1 MFGLNEPIRA
11 VADHYAGL
19 GYAALVPNLF
29 WRSQIP
35 EALSYDDDQHPIA
48 WDRLKALDLD
58 VVCADMRVAAGWLRA
73 QPFSAGKVAAI
84 GFCGGGR
91 FAFLAAVR
99 CGVDAAASLY
109 GLGISQH
116 LGEIG
121 NAKGPLQLHYG
132 LQDQHIPRQEIDAV
146 ADGVRGRPSV
156 ELFLYPQAG
165 HSFANP
171 VRPTYDA
178 AATQARGDAHRAD
191 AGTDERLM
199 SAFGLGHYRI
209 CSSTNHFFS
218 LSEQFCIR
226 PGPTGVPFD
235 GGGRVQSPQP
245 FRLSANFRSR
255 RSRSFLTVTD
265 CCTLPPTTYIFCALR
280 SMCTTTSQ

>member
-1 MFGLNEPIRA
+1 MLTLAKENGRPFDAYLSRPPTGRAPGVLVLHDMFGLNEPIRA

-48 WDRLKALDLD
+48 WDRLKALDLG
-58 VVCADMRVAAGWLRA
+58 VICADMRVAIGWLRA

-99 CGVDAAASLY
+99 CGVDGAASLY
-109 GLGISQH
+109 GLGISEH
-116 LGEIG
+116 VSEIG
-121 NAKGPLQLHYG
+121 NARGPVQLHYG
-132 LQDQHIPRQEIDAV
+132 LQDRHIPRLEIDAV
-146 ADGVRGRPSV
+146 AAGVRGRPSV

-178 AATQARGDAHRAD
+178 AAT
-191 AGTDERLM
+191 RLAATRIEQMLEGM
-199 SAFGLGHYRI
+199 SG
-209 CSSTNHFFS
+209 
-218 LSEQFCIR
+218 
-226 PGPTGVPFD
+226 
-235 GGGRVQSPQP
+235 
-245 FRLSANFRSR
+245 
-255 RSRSFLTVTD
+255 
-265 CCTLPPTTYIFCALR
+265 
-280 SMCTTTSQ
+280 